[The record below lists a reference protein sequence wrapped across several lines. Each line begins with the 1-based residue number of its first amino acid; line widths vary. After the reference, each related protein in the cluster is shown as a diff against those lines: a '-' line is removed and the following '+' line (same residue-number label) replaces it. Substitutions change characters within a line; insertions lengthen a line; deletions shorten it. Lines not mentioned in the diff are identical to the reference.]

1 MKNKILIELI
11 VPDICEV
18 YNIYIPIN
26 RKIGNVIE
34 LINKAVTELS
44 NNSYI
49 GRKKTGLYSKQ
60 TGVKYGIDELVR
72 ETDIKQGS
80 KLILL

>member
-11 VPDICEV
+11 VPDIYEV
-18 YNIYIPIN
+18 YNLFIPIN

-34 LINKAVTELS
+34 LLNKAVNELS

-49 GRKKTGLYSKQ
+49 GNNKTSLYSKQ
-60 TGVKYGIDELVR
+60 TGNKYDINSLVR

>member
-11 VPDICEV
+11 VPDIYEV
-18 YNIYIPIN
+18 YNLFIPVN

-34 LINKAVTELS
+34 LLNKAVNELS

-49 GRKKTGLYSKQ
+49 GTNKTNLYSKK
-60 TGVKYGIDELVR
+60 TGVKYDVNSLVR

>member
-1 MKNKILIELI
+1 MKNKNLIELI
-11 VPDICEV
+11 VPDICET
-18 YNIYIPIN
+18 YNLYIPIN

-34 LINKAVTELS
+34 LLIKAINELS
-44 NNSYI
+44 NNSFI
-49 GRKKTGLYSKQ
+49 GTNKTGLYSKQ
-60 TGVKYGIDELVR
+60 TGEKYAVNMLVR

>member
-18 YNIYIPIN
+18 YNLYIPIN

-34 LINKAVTELS
+34 LLNKAINEIS

-49 GRKKTGLYSKQ
+49 GNNKTSLYSKQ
-60 TGVKYGIDELVR
+60 TGEKYGINTLVR